1 MLQRLRLRD
10 LLLLRSSRSCH
21 VRVAASSAS
30 VLQCVLRVCGLVARA
45 LARKRQRL
53 QRIRQRACY

>member
-30 VLQCVLRVCGLVARA
+30 VLQCVLRVCGLVAGGLVA
-45 LARKRQRL
+45 GDLARNRQRL
-53 QRIRQRACY
+53 

>member
-30 VLQCVLRVCGLVARA
+30 VLLCVLRVGGLVARA
-45 LARKRQRL
+45 LARNRQRL
-53 QRIRQRACY
+53 